1 MASETLRLTAQII
14 MSHASMTELTPKELV
29 AEIKQLYH
37 VLAAL
42 EDEVEVT
49 ETKPPV
55 PRGAKPRKGKMAV
68 SPEAK
73 AVRDEEA
80 ELYGGEDQQEFMASR
95 EG

>member
-1 MASETLRLTAQII
+1 MVSETLRLTAQII
-14 MSHASMTELTPKELV
+14 MSHASMTEMTPKELV

-42 EDEVEVT
+42 EDEAEAA
-49 ETKPPV
+49 ETKAPA
-55 PRGAKPRKGKMAV
+55 PRAAKPRKVKMAV

-73 AVRDEEA
+73 TVRDEEA
-80 ELYGGEDQQEFMASR
+80 ELYGGEDQVEFMASR

>member
-1 MASETLRLTAQII
+1 MVSETLRLTAQII
-14 MSHASMTELTPKELV
+14 ISHASMTELTPKELV

-42 EDEVEVT
+42 EDEVEAT
-49 ETKPPV
+49 ETKAPV
-55 PRGAKPRKGKMAV
+55 PRGAKARKGKMAV

-73 AVRDEEA
+73 AVQDEEA
-80 ELYGGEDQQEFMASR
+80 ELFGGEDQTEFMASR